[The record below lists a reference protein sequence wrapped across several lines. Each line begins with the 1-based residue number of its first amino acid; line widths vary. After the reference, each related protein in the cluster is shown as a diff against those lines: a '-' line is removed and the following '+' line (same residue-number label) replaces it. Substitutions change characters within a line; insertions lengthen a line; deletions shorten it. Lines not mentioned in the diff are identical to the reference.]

1 MRERQRFSI
10 RKLGVGVG
18 SVLIGLTIFATSGNV
33 ASADE
38 RQNKGDSFES
48 VVSDK
53 SVGEIGSPI
62 QNDTEKPSEDEKGTI
77 ETAQQEIENVKAENT
92 SEVSEEKSE
101 LSNESKE
108 EVTQEEITTS
118 TEDVKS
124 TEEVSQETPKA
135 LPEEDTE
142 TSPEDEKDT
151 EEVTQEDTETLP
163 EDEKDTEEITKE
175 DSEISPEDEKEI
187 IEPAEE
193 GSKSEDEDIA
203 ETNATLQ
210 RRADVNNQ
218 ATEGIQTYAALADV
232 TLLDNMELTATHN
245 NGVLNLQLEG
255 RPLVGLG
262 VGNTYPTFQLSP
274 QFRDLMADPNFLNAI
289 ELDYDLPGL
298 LGVLRNTGTLQG
310 NELTI
315 DPNTGVVYGIVE
327 NLVNLGVGSRV
338 TYNLMIDL
346 NQLTENGML
355 PESDL
360 PGRQEYNFSSA
371 AGSGLIN
378 VDLLANSGNDTSIV
392 IENEEDSES
401 ISESESLSTSESLS
415 ESESLSTG
423 GEE

>member
-92 SEVSEEKSE
+92 SEVSQEKSE

-108 EVTQEEITTS
+108 EVTQEEP
-118 TEDVKS
+118 V
-124 TEEVSQETPKA
+124 TP
-135 LPEEDTE
+135 
-142 TSPEDEKDT
+142 PEDEKDT
-151 EEVTQEDTETLP
+151 EEVPEEDTKTSP
-163 EDEKDTEEITKE
+163 EDEKDKEEVTQEDTKT
-175 DSEISPEDEKEI
+175 SPEDEKEI

-274 QFRDLMADPNFLNAI
+274 QFRDLMADSNFLNAI

-315 DPNTGVVYGIVE
+315 DPNTGVVYGTVE

-415 ESESLSTG
+415 ESESLSDS
-423 GEE
+423 ESLSESESLSASES